1 MAQQFNPAEV
11 IPGTNGLPNYL
22 TGRTVGGWTG
32 MYDKADQFQAHTDY
46 WSDYVWIMIV
56 GSFAAFMAAWGIGA
70 NDVANSFATSV
81 GAKSVTMFQACIIAG
96 VFEFVGAV
104 SLGGSVT
111 KTVKGS
117 ITDPQ
122 NFREEP
128 QIFAYGMMCAAI
140 STASVLFLATYLRQ
154 AVSTTHTV
162 IGSVLGFGLVYGGA
176 DGVTWNEETDEFP
189 FRKGFT
195 PVVISWF
202 LSPIF
207 TAIISSAVFLITRHA
222 VLRRP
227 NSYQISFYF
236 IPLIVLCTIFIVI
249 LAIFLKGVSE
259 EELPW
264 DDDKK
269 AWVAVV
275 VGAGAALIAT
285 PYAMW
290 LRKKM
295 MSEDAEIHQENMEKD
310 AEAAHVAAGGTAKEK
325 VEVVKEPTKAE
336 QWLEWFNGTW
346 FGQRAWV
353 KDFISAMTYDVHAHV
368 ATLDDPRVAKLHA
381 DAEVFDPRTED
392 VFKHMQVITA
402 CGVAFVHG
410 ANDVA
415 NGVGPLAGIWQVY
428 TNHKVSEGVKAS
440 QPRWI
445 LVIGA
450 FGIVFGLAM
459 YGYRI
464 IATLGVDLVVM
475 TPSRGYSAE
484 LAATAIIA
492 LASTYGLPVSTTQVI
507 TGGEI
512 GIGMC
517 ETWKMT
523 GVNWLLFVR
532 TFFGWVGALVTGAI
546 LCAFLFSIG
555 VYGPS
560 LTNMDYVLHYQDVM
574 EYEIGGM
581 LETMKATCTGTIP
594 GDAIPESIRGQTFMS
609 SDEAT
614 EWCMADASRC
624 TCIHGNGSSGS
635 GPFTVPDVYSDPVQ
649 QNPLRYPAHEV
660 KFGEIQ
666 YLSNQFDT
674 IFDYKAN
681 GEINQYNMMFIFRQ
695 VSSMFRYIYT
705 PDMPIYDPDASS

>member
-1 MAQQFNPAEV
+1 MAET
-11 IPGTNGLPNYL
+11 IPGTDGLPNYL
-22 TGRTVGGWTG
+22 TGRTVGEWTG
-32 MYDKADQFQAHTDY
+32 MFDKEDQFQAHTGY
-46 WSDYVWIMIV
+46 WSDYVWLMIL

-122 NFREEP
+122 NFKEEP
-128 QIFAYGMMCAAI
+128 QIFAYGMLCAAI
-140 STASVLFLATYLRQ
+140 SVATVLFLATYLRQ

-176 DGVTWNEETDEFP
+176 DGITWNEESDEFP

-202 LSPIF
+202 LSPVF

-222 VLRRP
+222 VLRRQ

-236 IPLIVLCTIFIVI
+236 IPLIVLCTIFIVL
-249 LAIFLKGVSE
+249 LAIFLKGVSS

-264 DDDKK
+264 DEDKK
-269 AWVAVV
+269 AWVAIV
-275 VGAGAALIAT
+275 VGVGAAAIAT

-295 MSEDAEIHQENMEKD
+295 MREDADVHQENMEKD
-310 AEAAHVAAGGTAKEK
+310 AEAAHIAAGGTAKEK
-325 VEVVKEPTKAE
+325 VEEIKEPTKTE
-336 QWLEWFNGTW
+336 KWLEWFNGTW
-346 FGQRAWV
+346 IGQRGWV
-353 KDFISAMTYDVHAHV
+353 KDFVSAMTYDVHAHV
-368 ATLDDPRVAKLHA
+368 ATLDDPKVAKLHA
-381 DAEVFDPRTED
+381 EAEVFDPRTED

-428 TNHKVSEGVKAS
+428 TEHKVQDASSGVKAS

-464 IATLGVDLVVM
+464 IATLGVDLVCM
-475 TPSRGYSAE
+475 TPSRGYAAE

-523 GVNWLLFVR
+523 GVNWLLFIR

-560 LTNMDYVLHYQDVM
+560 ITNMDYVLHYQDVM
-574 EYEIGGM
+574 KFEIGDM
-581 LETMKATCTGTIP
+581 IATMKASCGGTIP
-594 GDAIPESIRGQTFMS
+594 GDAPEAIRGVAYGAS
-609 SDEAT
+609 VDSRD
-614 EWCMADASRC
+614 WCALDNSRC
-624 TCIHGNGSSGS
+624 PCAANDSAVNTWTIPSPYEGQPSHPVKYGELEWLDRQY
-635 GPFTVPDVYSDPVQ
+635 TLIYDVDKS
-649 QNPLRYPAHEV
+649 
-660 KFGEIQ
+660 
-666 YLSNQFDT
+666 
-674 IFDYKAN
+674 
-681 GEINQYNMMFIFRQ
+681 GEINQYNLMFIFRQ
-695 VSSMFRYIYT
+695 VSSMFRYVYSSAT
-705 PDMPIYDPDASS
+705 P